1 MQKINLEKSEMRNND
16 QTLSQQMFLE
26 TFYNTTLDKNPGK
39 LCTMTKRIPE
49 KHQTQGQ
56 LQNQ

>member
-1 MQKINLEKSEMRNND
+1 MKKINLEKSEMRNYD
-16 QTLSQQMFLE
+16 QALSQQMFLE
-26 TFYNTTLDKNPGK
+26 IFYNTILDKNPGK
-39 LCTMTKRIPE
+39 LCTLTKRIPE